1 MNTIDQSA
9 MIETMKIACLKATS
23 SLCIELFR
31 RFPYAKIMSVHLAW
45 CICNIGCVKKMLLG
59 ISSHILIILRLP
71 FFVVPRLL
79 NSMQIN
85 VQVFYSNSPRS
96 WV

>member
-1 MNTIDQSA
+1 VNTIDQSA